1 MCVTAINH
9 GEYSAEWVVAD
20 LVVILV
26 DEGRFTEAKAG
37 QIISRCGPVGFTEF
51 RRIDE
56 HEPNTKTAFDIESV
70 PVKDSRHVPLDAQS
84 DGILGMPMALGAAK
98 GAEAVRWWWR
108 TGNSEGRSG
117 RVRLRSRRQRL
128 QSR

>member
-1 MCVTAINH
+1 MDH

-26 DEGRFTEAKAG
+26 DECPFAEAEAG
-37 QIISRCGPVGFTEF
+37 QIVSRCGPVGFTEF

-70 PVKDSRHVPLDAQS
+70 TIMNSRHVPLDAES
-84 DGILGMPMALGAAK
+84 DRSWAC
-98 GAEAVRWWWR
+98 RWLWP
-108 TGNSEGRSG
+108 
-117 RVRLRSRRQRL
+117 RR
-128 QSR
+128 